1 MLKSMSIGKKMSLGF
16 GSVLTILVIVSG
28 VSYKAILNGSDGFTA
43 YREMARDSNLA
54 SRLQA
59 NMLMMQMSVK
69 NFIISGNEK
78 DQEQY
83 NNYLKKMN
91 AYLEESRKE
100 ITRPDRAKKIDS
112 VDQKLIEYEK
122 DFEKVVSFMNLRND
136 LVHNVLNVEGP
147 LMEKTMTGI
156 MESANKDL
164 DMIAAYNTGLGM
176 KHLLLGRLYMAKF
189 LDTNDQSAVERVHSE
204 FQKMQKYLDIL
215 ETELQNPNRR
225 IMLEKVIEAKNK
237 YTEAFDKLAEII
249 FNRNNIITEKL
260 YQVGPYVAGNVEDVK
275 LSIKAVQDDMGP
287 KLVAS
292 NKKSSFLIITLSA
305 IALGTGFILAFLIT
319 RSITKPITKG
329 VRLAEEMAK
338 GDLTK
343 QIYIAQKDEIGI
355 LIRALN
361 MMSKNLKN
369 MFADIFSGAQ
379 TLTSSSKEMS
389 VISEQ
394 MSSSADQT
402 SDRSRNVAASSEEMT
417 ANMNNVAAATEQTTT
432 NIQNISSAIEEMS
445 VTINEIAGNTAKVSE
460 TTAQAVKNA
469 EHVSKKVDE
478 LGRAASEISN
488 VTETISDISE
498 QTNLLALNATIEAAR
513 AGEAGKG
520 FAVVAGEIKA
530 LAQQTA
536 DATNEI
542 SQKIGGVQE
551 TTKESVDAIA
561 SILEIVNEIN
571 SIVSTVATAIEEQSA
586 TTKEISNN
594 VGQAAAGVQEVN
606 ESVNQ
611 TSTVAREVNQDI
623 NQVSHAAEE
632 IKTAGLQV
640 KSSASN
646 LADFAKDLD
655 KLVNQFKL

>member
-1 MLKSMSIGKKMSLGF
+1 MFKNISIGKKMSLGF
-16 GSVLTILVIVSG
+16 GSILTILVIVSG

-91 AYLEESRKE
+91 TYLEESRKE

-112 VDQKLIEYEK
+112 VDEKLIEYEK
-122 DFEKVVSFMNLRND
+122 DFEKIVNFMNQRND

-147 LMEKTMTGI
+147 LMEKTMTSI
-156 MESANKDL
+156 MESANRDL
-164 DMIAAYNTGLGM
+164 DMTAAYNTGLGM

-189 LDTNDQSAVERVHSE
+189 LDTNDQSAVEHVHLE
-204 FQKMQKYLDIL
+204 FKEMQKYLDIL
-215 ETELQNPNRR
+215 NIELQNPDRR
-225 IMLEKVIEAKNK
+225 IMLKKVIEAKKK
-237 YTEAFDKLAEII
+237 YTEAFDKLVETI
-249 FNRNNIITEKL
+249 FARNTIITGKL
-260 YQVGPYVAGNVEDVK
+260 YQVGPYVAENVEHVK

-292 NKKSSFLIITLSA
+292 NKRSSILIIVLSVL
-305 IALGTGFILAFLIT
+305 ALGTGFILALLIT

-329 VRLAEEMAK
+329 VRLAEEMAE
-338 GDLTK
+338 GDLTR
-343 QIYIAQKDEIGI
+343 QIDIAQNDEVGI
-355 LIRALN
+355 LIKALN
-361 MMSKNLKN
+361 TMSGNLRK
-369 MFADIFSGAQ
+369 MFVDISSGTQ

-389 VISEQ
+389 VVSEQ
-394 MSSSADQT
+394 MSSTAEQT
-402 SDRSRNVAASSEEMT
+402 SDRSKNVAASSEKMT
-417 ANMNNVAAATEQTTT
+417 TNMDSVATSTEQTTA

-445 VTINEIAGNTAKVSE
+445 VTINEIANNTAKGSE

-469 EHVSKKVDE
+469 ENVSKKVDK
-478 LGRAASEISN
+478 LGKAASEIN
-488 VTETISDISE
+488 KVTETISDISE

-536 DATNEI
+536 EATNEI
-542 SQKIGGVQE
+542 SQKIGGVQA
-551 TTKESVDAIA
+551 TTKESMEAIA

-594 VGQAAAGVQEVN
+594 VVQASAGVQEVN

-611 TSTVAREVNQDI
+611 TSTVVRGVNQDI
-623 NQVSHAAEE
+623 NQVSHAADE

-640 KSSASN
+640 KSSASD
-646 LADFAKDLD
+646 LSEFAKNLD